1 CQLRCHVGNR
11 SSLALP
17 RRIRTVSLKFLSER
31 ASRANQRILLHEAH
45 LHRSSTENP
54 NQVYILEA
62 SFTVG
67 KRGSQRDS
75 GIIFHLDEKKLLFH
89 LGSWILVDFQILS
102 VRVSVNSLV
111 HFKFL
116 RTPMILMMDRLKNSK
131 PKWSTTMTTDQ
142 TIKEKIILRVVSK
155 FTGEVLACC
164 VKVYDDYEIT
174 EDDDED
180 VKGGR

>member
-1 CQLRCHVGNR
+1 MSHGFYKSFSHNTQYSVFDKPLR
-11 SSLALP
+11 
-17 RRIRTVSLKFLSER
+17 E
-31 ASRANQRILLHEAH
+31 E
-45 LHRSSTENP
+45 
-54 NQVYILEA
+54 VYILEA

-102 VRVSVNSLV
+102 GRVSVNSLV